1 MIILS
6 IPVFAALLVGC
17 FIAGMLTDAAIGIK
31 AHLHK
36 ADSDSVTQNH

>member
-17 FIAGMLTDAAIGIK
+17 FIAGMLTDAAIGIR
-31 AHLHK
+31 ALLHK
-36 ADSDSVTQNH
+36 KY

>member
-17 FIAGMLTDAAIGIK
+17 FIVGLVTDAAIGIK

-36 ADSDSVTQNH
+36 KDD

>member
-1 MIILS
+1 MILPS
-6 IPVFAALLVGC
+6 LPVMGCLMFSC

-36 ADSDSVTQNH
+36 KRMIEL

>member
-1 MIILS
+1 MIIIS

-36 ADSDSVTQNH
+36 KDN

>member
-6 IPVFAALLVGC
+6 IPVFTALLVGC

-36 ADSDSVTQNH
+36 KDD

>member
-31 AHLHK
+31 AHLYK
-36 ADSDSVTQNH
+36 KDD

>member
-17 FIAGMLTDAAIGIK
+17 FITDAAIGIS

-36 ADSDSVTQNH
+36 KN